1 MSGTKIGI
9 LIGYVVLIA
18 LAVAGSG
25 TAASVALWLLVL
37 LAVAHVVEMAVFYG
51 RCKAAGGSMVGHM
64 LQVFLFGV
72 FHVKELKSGA

>member
-9 LIGYVVLIA
+9 LVGYAVLIA
-18 LAVAGSG
+18 LVVLGSG
-25 TAASVALWLLVL
+25 IAASIALWLLVL

-51 RCKAAGGSMVGHM
+51 RCKAAGGSMPGHM

-72 FHVKELKSGA
+72 FHVRELKSGA

>member
-18 LAVAGSG
+18 LAIAGSG

-51 RCKAAGGSMVGHM
+51 RCKAAGGSMAGHM

-72 FHVKELKSGA
+72 FHVRELKSGA